1 MSHQAAA
8 LPRPAGKPRTRPGS
22 PGVLPGQRPPGPP
35 GRGCPPSQPVTVLLS
50 PLPCDTPRLGCPGS
64 ICTTPTPKR
73 EEGTEAWRK
82 PGESDEEHQGKQL
95 RLRQAR
101 KEPGVAEARGPA
113 GPQARWGHR
122 QAEAGGGE
130 AAGQGPR
137 PPAPL
142 AKAARQPPPGETPPE
157 HSGRRRSAQGDACPA
172 STRRLGAPPAA
183 GQVPVPRTLR
193 SPLPSRPSAAHKLSR
208 SGPAPLPPHA
218 AGGAAAAATN
228 GAARRS
234 PATNERRREAGP
246 TAAPAARGAPRQRWL
261 GRPDCQDPPAPR
273 PPGSLAAPLTE
284 QPGSACSRRG
294 RPAPA
299 PPRLLRRLESG
310 AAPALAARA

>member
-8 LPRPAGKPRTRPGS
+8 LPRPAGKSRTRPGS
-22 PGVLPGQRPPGPP
+22 PGVLPGQRPPVPP

-142 AKAARQPPPGETPPE
+142 AKAARQPPPGETPPGE
-157 HSGRRRSAQGDACPA
+157 TPPERSGRR
-172 STRRLGAPPAA
+172 
-183 GQVPVPRTLR
+183 LR
-193 SPLPSRPSAAHKLSR
+193 CRH
-208 SGPAPLPPHA
+208 
-218 AGGAAAAATN
+218 T
-228 GAARRS
+228 AARRPS
-234 PATNERRREAGP
+234 GRGAGAGAPDTAQPAAVPPQRRAQTFSLRP
-246 TAAPAARGAPRQRWL
+246 RAAPSPCG
-261 GRPDCQDPPAPR
+261 GRS
-273 PPGSLAAPLTE
+273 G
-284 QPGSACSRRG
+284 SRRG
-294 RPAPA
+294 QWRRAPQ
-299 PPRLLRRLESG
+299 PRG
-310 AAPALAARA
+310 Q